1 MAVLGSVPT
10 WKSLIHQN
18 HQMVESIWINSQ
30 AITGHH
36 WKSQHHWGSKKK
48 GNSIANIS
56 FIIFAAGIYCNKQS
70 NHEVDQQLTINNQ
83 QSNHQLNQQPTF
95 SPAALPPPG
104 TAQAPG
110 LRVFGGGSLQAQC
123 RRRVP
128 GVGQMGQMVQMVQMG
143 LGDWLLKET
152 FCPAEPCRANGG
164 PGVTLEEVALWCD
177 VKAGPQGSGQTFWGH
192 NFSGKLQGHQWTS
205 LAQL

>member
-1 MAVLGSVPT
+1 LN
-10 WKSLIHQN
+10 QY
-18 HQMVESIWINSQ
+18 ESILKPSL
-30 AITGHH
+30 AIIENLNTTEAP
-36 WKSQHHWGSKKK
+36 KKK

-143 LGDWLLKET
+143 LGD
-152 FCPAEPCRANGG
+152 
-164 PGVTLEEVALWCD
+164 
-177 VKAGPQGSGQTFWGH
+177 
-192 NFSGKLQGHQWTS
+192 
-205 LAQL
+205 

>member
-1 MAVLGSVPT
+1 
-10 WKSLIHQN
+10 
-18 HQMVESIWINSQ
+18 MVESIYESMLKPSL
-30 AITGHH
+30 AIIEHLNTTEAPP
-36 WKSQHHWGSKKK
+36 KKI

-128 GVGQMGQMVQMVQMG
+128 GGGADGAEGADGAWGLIVGRDV
-143 LGDWLLKET
+143 L
-152 FCPAEPCRANGG
+152 PRRAL
-164 PGVTLEEVALWCD
+164 PSQWWSRSD
-177 VKAGPQGSGQTFWGH
+177 VGGSGT
-192 NFSGKLQGHQWTS
+192 
-205 LAQL
+205 AM

>member
-1 MAVLGSVPT
+1 MNQCLSHLWP
-10 WKSLIHQN
+10 SLKISTPLRLQ
-18 HQMVESIWINSQ
+18 
-30 AITGHH
+30 
-36 WKSQHHWGSKKK
+36 KKI

-56 FIIFAAGIYCNKQS
+56 FIFFAAGIYCNKQS

-95 SPAALPPPG
+95 SPAALQPPG

-128 GVGQMGQMVQMVQMG
+128 GGGADGADGADGAWG
-143 LGDWLLKET
+143 LIVERDVL
-152 FCPAEPCRANGG
+152 PRRANGG
-164 PGVTLEEVALWCD
+164 PGVTLEEVALRCD